1 MSVFTNVN
9 PEDLLPWLRARGIH
23 RLDRLQGISGG
34 AVNTNYW
41 VDTEQG
47 PWVLTLV
54 EDRPAAAVR
63 PVLALMQAL
72 ADAGLPVPEVRA
84 ADDGETLGNLYG
96 KPATLVRALPGS
108 HPEMT
113 VDEAHQA
120 GAFLAQLHAQT
131 LDIAPIGLNF
141 GPDWQQGRGEYWLD
155 RLPADDAELLRRS
168 LATTARVWANQ
179 WPTAWLH
186 ADLFPDNVLIHQGQ
200 LSAVIDWYFA
210 SRGPRIWDLAVALNA
225 WGGSESLSEG
235 RCQALWEGY
244 SARLAL
250 TVEEVAA
257 LPAMRQSAAL
267 RFWLSRLDASA
278 VPRSADSGQ
287 ITLKSPAE
295 YRQLLLDLAVK
306 VNDP

>member
-1 MSVFTNVN
+1 MSVFTTVN
-9 PEDLLPWLRARGIH
+9 PHDLKPWLRARGIH
-23 RLDRLQGISGG
+23 RLDRLRGISGG

-54 EDRPAAAVR
+54 EDRPASAVR

-84 ADDGETLGNLYG
+84 ADDGDTLGSLYG

-113 VDEAHQA
+113 TDEAFQA
-120 GAFLAQLHAQT
+120 GVFLAQLHAQRP
-131 LDIAPIGLNF
+131 DIDPIALNF
-141 GPDWQQGRGEYWLD
+141 GPDWQQARGAYWLD
-155 RLPADDAELLRRS
+155 RLSTEDAELLRRT
-168 LATTARVWANQ
+168 LATTAEVWSHR
-179 WPTAWLH
+179 WPTAWVH

-200 LSAVIDWYFA
+200 LTAVIDWYFA

-225 WGGSESLSEG
+225 WGGSEPLSTG
-235 RCQALWEGY
+235 RCQPLWEGY
-244 SARLAL
+244 GTQL
-250 TVEEVAA
+250 TLTEAEVAA

-267 RFWLSRLDASA
+267 RFWLSRLDAS
-278 VPRSADSGQ
+278 VVSIGADGGQ
-287 ITLKSPAE
+287 ITVKSPAE
-295 YRQLLLDLAVK
+295 YRQLLLELTLKDK
-306 VNDP
+306 